1 MGGFLSNQS
10 AIDEVT
16 DRSNYFITERVAKIP
31 ANYQIQKDHIVHEMH
46 KTSPEAFNGLYIKDY
61 PEKNEK
67 QVNKLAIHNVTS
79 NEVKHQIVREV
90 HGEVDP
96 MVDEKTMNL
105 NKIVRSATKKAIHV
119 AIKKAVGAA
128 VDAVQKKLERQFG
141 VDSSKDEKISGK

>member
-31 ANYQIQKDHIVHEMH
+31 ANYQ
-46 KTSPEAFNGLYIKDY
+46 
-61 PEKNEK
+61 
-67 QVNKLAIHNVTS
+67 LAIHNVTS